1 MLIEAGNSV
10 NEAHSIDAR
19 CIFSLDLNEQ
29 LKMMVQKMH
38 DVKECLPLFTAASC
52 E

>member
-19 CIFSLDLNEQ
+19 CIISGSQWTTGDNGTE
-29 LKMMVQKMH
+29 
-38 DVKECLPLFTAASC
+38 DA
-52 E
+52 